1 MADLIL
7 GKQERL
13 AKMREQK
20 RKRDAEKKAKQDA
33 LTGGMGGSVFGADGR
48 ANISNAFI
56 DQILRDEDPFA
67 PKEEQKSM
75 IQDDGKAQLEP
86 LKVSGYVVDMEVP
99 PPEKTITYNRDV

>member
-1 MADLIL
+1 
-7 GKQERL
+7 
-13 AKMREQK
+13 MREQK
-20 RKRDAEKKAKQDA
+20 RKRDADKKAKQDA

-67 PKEEQKSM
+67 PKEEQKSFV
-75 IQDDGKAQLEP
+75 QDDGAKSNLEA

-99 PPEKTITYNRDV
+99 PPEKTVTYNRDV

>member
-33 LTGGMGGSVFGADGR
+33 LTGGMSGSVFGADGR

-56 DQILRDEDPFA
+56 D
-67 PKEEQKSM
+67 
-75 IQDDGKAQLEP
+75 
-86 LKVSGYVVDMEVP
+86 
-99 PPEKTITYNRDV
+99 